1 MDLAEEMTKF
11 IALNILVGIFFLIFG
26 VLFLFFPQQLI
37 KLSEWGNKVVLSNEK
52 ALNYR
57 VTIGVFLM
65 IVSAVIFL
73 SSFLW

>member
-1 MDLAEEMTKF
+1 MTKF

>member
-1 MDLAEEMTKF
+1 MTKF
-11 IALNILVGIFFLIFG
+11 IAVNILVGIFFLLFG

-52 ALNYR
+52 ALSYR
-57 VTIGVFLM
+57 VTIGVFLI

>member
-1 MDLAEEMTKF
+1 MTKF
-11 IALNILVGIFFLIFG
+11 IAVNILVGIFFLLFG

-37 KLSEWGNKVVLSNEK
+37 KLSEWGNKVVLTNEK
-52 ALNYR
+52 ALSYR
-57 VTIGVFLM
+57 VTIGVFLI

>member
-1 MDLAEEMTKF
+1 MTKF

-52 ALNYR
+52 ALSHR

>member
-1 MDLAEEMTKF
+1 MTKF
-11 IALNILVGIFFLIFG
+11 IAVNILVGIFFLIFG

-57 VTIGVFLM
+57 VTIGVFLI

>member
-1 MDLAEEMTKF
+1 MTKF
-11 IALNILVGIFFLIFG
+11 IALNILVGIFFLISG

-52 ALNYR
+52 ALSYR
-57 VTIGVFLM
+57 VTIGVFL
-65 IVSAVIFL
+65 IIGSAVIFL

>member
-1 MDLAEEMTKF
+1 
-11 IALNILVGIFFLIFG
+11 

-52 ALNYR
+52 ALSHR

>member
-1 MDLAEEMTKF
+1 V
-11 IALNILVGIFFLIFG
+11 NILVGIFFLLFG

-52 ALNYR
+52 VLSYR
-57 VTIGVFLM
+57 VTIGVFL
-65 IVSAVIFL
+65 IIGSAVIFL

>member
-1 MDLAEEMTKF
+1 MTKF
-11 IALNILVGIFFLIFG
+11 IAVNILVGIFFLIFG

-37 KLSEWGNKVVLSNEK
+37 KLSEWGNKVVLTNEK
-52 ALNYR
+52 ALSYR
-57 VTIGVFLM
+57 VTIGVFLI

>member
-1 MDLAEEMTKF
+1 MTKF
-11 IALNILVGIFFLIFG
+11 IAVNILVGIFFLIFG

-52 ALNYR
+52 ALSYR
-57 VTIGVFLM
+57 VTIGVFLI